1 MRSVVRLTEMPSA
14 TPVSRRSQPAV
25 SLNAQVKIPAG
36 VLFKELAGETVLLN
50 LNTGVYFGL
59 DPIGTRIWQ
68 LLQDHR
74 QLQDILPVLLQEFE
88 VDEAR
93 CHADLLE
100 LVSALC
106 SHGLLTAVSEAAAG
120 PRS

>member
-1 MRSVVRLTEMPSA
+1 MVRLTEMVSA
-14 TPVSRRSQPAV
+14 MPESQRSQPGV
-25 SLNAQVKIPAG
+25 SLDAQVRIPEG
-36 VLFKELAGETVLLN
+36 ILFKELAGETVLLN

-74 QLQDILPVLLQEFE
+74 QLQDVLPLLLQEFE

-93 CHADLLE
+93 CHADLRE
-100 LVSALC
+100 LVSTLC
-106 SHGLLTAVSEAAAG
+106 SHGLLALIPQAEAG

>member
-1 MRSVVRLTEMPSA
+1 MPA
-14 TPVSRRSQPAV
+14 PRRSQTAV
-25 SLNAQVKIPAG
+25 SLDATVRIPEG
-36 VLFKELAGETVLLN
+36 ILFKDLSGEAVLLN

-74 QLQDILPVLLQEFE
+74 QLQDVLPMLLQEFE

-93 CHADLLE
+93 CQADLLE
-100 LVSALC
+100 LASTLC
-106 SHGLLTAVSEAAAG
+106 SHGLLALTPEAEAG
-120 PRS
+120 SRS